1 MRQDQ
6 DVRQEPAKRKK
17 KKGGRLFYR
26 IMAASFA
33 GIVLLF
39 ALAGI
44 VLPDRGYSEEEKRVL
59 ASFPE
64 ASWDGIQKK
73 DYMEDLESYVS
84 DQFVLRD
91 AWIRFKVQC
100 DLLVGKREFNG
111 IYLGKD
117 KYLIQIP
124 GEPDDENV
132 ARNMQAINQF
142 AGRSP
147 ELRVCM
153 MIVPN
158 AACVMEE
165 YLPKGAP
172 VRDQEKDV
180 EDLKGQLAENI
191 NYIDVTASMRGHVQ
205 EGLYYK
211 TDHHWTSKGALRAF
225 EAAAEGLGIEN
236 PITDYEVYTVTND
249 FSGTLSS
256 KSGYHKVKDSI
267 QVYAPKGTEVKYLV
281 TDSDDVKERPTVYD
295 KEALNGKDQY
305 QVFFGGNHA
314 LVDIRTTNRTSR
326 SLLVFKDSY
335 ANCFVPFLLPYY
347 DEIIMVDPRY
357 YYDNVQMLVSNKKVT
372 DVLFLYNMDTF
383 LGDRSIA
390 DVLAGE

>member
-124 GEPDDENV
+124 EEHAG
-132 ARNMQAINQF
+132 NQ
-142 AGRSP
+142 
-147 ELRVCM
+147 
-153 MIVPN
+153 
-158 AACVMEE
+158 
-165 YLPKGAP
+165 P
-172 VRDQEKDV
+172 VR
-180 EDLKGQLAENI
+180 
-191 NYIDVTASMRGHVQ
+191 
-205 EGLYYK
+205 
-211 TDHHWTSKGALRAF
+211 GA
-225 EAAAEGLGIEN
+225 
-236 PITDYEVYTVTND
+236 V
-249 FSGTLSS
+249 SGT
-256 KSGYHKVKDSI
+256 SGLHDDCAERGLRDGRI
-267 QVYAPKGTEVKYLV
+267 FAERGAGT
-281 TDSDDVKERPTVYD
+281 
-295 KEALNGKDQY
+295 
-305 QVFFGGNHA
+305 
-314 LVDIRTTNRTSR
+314 
-326 SLLVFKDSY
+326 
-335 ANCFVPFLLPYY
+335 
-347 DEIIMVDPRY
+347 
-357 YYDNVQMLVSNKKVT
+357 
-372 DVLFLYNMDTF
+372 
-383 LGDRSIA
+383 
-390 DVLAGE
+390 